1 MIVIYNT
8 RPCWLAS
15 YGKSLTACESGPLEA
30 VETCQGSRQEG
41 ILLALD
47 VEGSHPP
54 LRISLPS
61 CRWWKAACFCPPR
74 GAVPLVEAAGLSTA
88 VREVPENAVTMFFLP
103 ISTSLPVRL
112 TKRRGLRE
120 AYRRA
125 LPLRESET
133 SVVGASSF
141 VVPAGAAQNAQSKST
156 GGAQEALQE
165 SMRFACGQARRRPRQ
180 WLRANASTP
189 FFQFSA
195 TSGLSALSL
204 AEVYS

>member
-1 MIVIYNT
+1 MPRVTTGRHLT
-8 RPCWLAS
+8 RLGRGWFAFPPPDLS
-15 YGKSLTACESGPLEA
+15 PQLSL
-30 VETCQGSRQEG
+30 
-41 ILLALD
+41 
-47 VEGSHPP
+47 VEGG
-54 LRISLPS
+54 LFLPTS
-61 CRWWKAACFCPPR
+61 RR
-74 GAVPLVEAAGLSTA
+74 GPTCKAAGLSTA

>member
-47 VEGSHPP
+47 VEGSHSP

-156 GGAQEALQE
+156 GGAQEALQGE
-165 SMRFACGQARRRPRQ
+165 HEICLRTSSTKTAAVAACERVH
-180 WLRANASTP
+180 
-189 FFQFSA
+189 
-195 TSGLSALSL
+195 ALLPVFCDFWVIGS
-204 AEVYS
+204 VFG

>member
-1 MIVIYNT
+1 MPRVTTGRHLT
-8 RPCWLAS
+8 RLGRGGFAFPPPDPSPQL
-15 YGKSLTACESGPLEA
+15 SL
-30 VETCQGSRQEG
+30 
-41 ILLALD
+41 
-47 VEGSHPP
+47 VEGG
-54 LRISLPS
+54 LFLPTS
-61 CRWWKAACFCPPR
+61 RR
-74 GAVPLVEAAGLSTA
+74 GPTFVEAAGLSTA

-165 SMRFACGQARRRPRQ
+165 SMRLACGQARRRPRQ

-189 FFQFSA
+189 FFQFSP
-195 TSGLSALSL
+195 TSGLTALSL